1 MDINYNDLIN
11 EYFNDNTECNALK
24 KKVKSANDTIKTF
37 LMNECE
43 NKTFVTDKNIVASI
57 SEAKSESFDEDKLI
71 EFLEQNY
78 DIPGVIVTKK
88 IVDYNALEDAI
99 YHNNIKAADLAPF
112 KHSSISYRLNCKI
125 KK

>member
-78 DIPGVIVTKK
+78 DIPGVVVTKK
-88 IVDYNALEDAI
+88 IIDYNALEDAI
-99 YHNNIKAADLAPF
+99 YHNNIKASDLAPF
-112 KHSSISYRLNCKI
+112 KHSSISYRLNCKL